1 MHLRPIERARSFRN
15 APSGLGW
22 RLNDT
27 VLVDQV
33 AEREEIGGK
42 SGRKR
47 IPLGDVATAN
57 LSKPSETLSE
67 SGPVAGQGQ
76 GQ

>member
-1 MHLRPIERARSFRN
+1 M
-15 APSGLGW
+15 
-22 RLNDT
+22 
-27 VLVDQV
+27 VDQP

-42 SGRKR
+42 SERKR

-67 SGPVAGQGQ
+67 SGPIPGQGQ
-76 GQ
+76 GQEHRRNECVKGARVQLREDRRDKPER